1 MMVGFVGCFG
11 IAAVTKK
18 LGGYTNTKNH
28 GNIATIGTI
37 SSLGGLYAIY
47 HNKNLMERPHF
58 TSIHGKMG
66 LALVVMSVMIGLG
79 GLVFLH
85 PDYGQMKTNKTIRFA
100 HKTTARLILGLGW
113 VTAFLG
119 LYTMTQN
126 TIDLAM
132 FGLPLLVFAP
142 LTIL

>member
-1 MMVGFVGCFG
+1 M
-11 IAAVTKK
+11 TKK

-28 GNIATIGTI
+28 GILAMAGVV

-58 TSIHGKMG
+58 TSYHGKMG
-66 LALVVMSVMIGLG
+66 LALVVMAVGIGLG
-79 GLVFLH
+79 GAVFLH
-85 PDYGQMKTNKTIRFA
+85 PDFGVSKTNKTIRFA
-100 HKTTARLILGLGW
+100 HKSAARFILGFGW
-113 VTAFLG
+113 MTAFLG

-126 TIDLAM
+126 PVDLAL

-142 LTIL
+142 FTLL